1 MTSRQHWPKPDLL
14 QQRRLELGLPLQQAP
29 VPSMLSLVL
38 KGGIGALVLVMLAVL
53 TLLGLQHR
61 QQVVQSEI
69 AALNP
74 VERRVGDAKD
84 RLRAMTSRRSTLEQ
98 QTRSIA
104 EQLVAVRSGSALLEQ
119 LRQVTPQGVRLVSV
133 DANPSKLLIKGEA
146 QGTDAF
152 ERINALD
159 LNIEAL
165 PDMLLDGTT
174 VVKAVAD
181 QQGRI
186 DFSLEAKLDPAMK
199 PTPAHLRGLGAE
211 GLARRL
217 ERHTR
222 CCRDQFVVDTPK
234 AMAHARTAVGGPS
247 PDSRSGAAVVLVGVA
262 RCSSIACWRYGTPCL
277 TFNAI
282 FPRYNVSSAAEAE
295 LQSAEEKQALLCTG
309 PKVTRC
315 RPFCLFEPAG
325 CCFGVQMH
333 TNRLT
338 HHPQRGKPGETTTD
352 QSPRRKLKPQ
362 RSLTS
367 AWLSHVICC
376 P

>member
-53 TLLGLQHR
+53 TLLGLHHR
-61 QQVVQSEI
+61 QHVVQAEI
-69 AALNP
+69 DALNP

-119 LRQVTPQGVRLVSV
+119 LRQVTTQGVRLVSV
-133 DANPSKLLIKGEA
+133 DANPSKLLIKGES

-165 PDMLLDGTT
+165 PGMLLDGTT
-174 VVKAVAD
+174 VVKAEAD

-186 DFSLEAKLDPAMK
+186 AFSLEAKLDPSMK
-199 PTPAHLRGLGAE
+199 TTPAHLRGLGAE

-217 ERHTR
+217 E
-222 CCRDQFVVDTPK
+222 
-234 AMAHARTAVGGPS
+234 
-247 PDSRSGAAVVLVGVA
+247 L
-262 RCSSIACWRYGTPCL
+262 
-277 TFNAI
+277 
-282 FPRYNVSSAAEAE
+282 
-295 LQSAEEKQALLCTG
+295 LQVEGLL
-309 PKVTRC
+309 P
-315 RPFCLFEPAG
+315 
-325 CCFGVQMH
+325 
-333 TNRLT
+333 
-338 HHPQRGKPGETTTD
+338 
-352 QSPRRKLKPQ
+352 
-362 RSLTS
+362 
-367 AWLSHVICC
+367 
-376 P
+376 

>member
-14 QQRRLELGLPLQQAP
+14 QQRRLELGLPLEPAP
-29 VPSMLSLVL
+29 VASWLSLVL
-38 KGGIGALVLVMLAVL
+38 KGGVGGLVLVALALL

-61 QQVVQSEI
+61 QQVVQAEI
-69 AALNP
+69 DALNP
-74 VERRVGDAKD
+74 VERRVGDAKA
-84 RLRAMTSRRSTLEQ
+84 RLRAMTSRRSTLER

-133 DANPSKLLIKGEA
+133 DANPSKLLIKGES

-159 LNIEAL
+159 LNLEAL

-186 DFSLEAKLDPAMK
+186 AFSLEAKLDPAMK

-217 ERHTR
+217 E
-222 CCRDQFVVDTPK
+222 
-234 AMAHARTAVGGPS
+234 
-247 PDSRSGAAVVLVGVA
+247 L
-262 RCSSIACWRYGTPCL
+262 
-277 TFNAI
+277 
-282 FPRYNVSSAAEAE
+282 
-295 LQSAEEKQALLCTG
+295 LQGEGLL
-309 PKVTRC
+309 P
-315 RPFCLFEPAG
+315 
-325 CCFGVQMH
+325 
-333 TNRLT
+333 
-338 HHPQRGKPGETTTD
+338 
-352 QSPRRKLKPQ
+352 
-362 RSLTS
+362 
-367 AWLSHVICC
+367 
-376 P
+376 